1 MAPRM
6 KTFSLVL
13 ALLLAASLPVHA
25 QVYRCV
31 DATGK
36 RSYSDKPGP
45 GCVADRKIAAPRPPA
60 AEKSAAGQTR
70 GKDGKLIARKS
81 EPKPPPETAAQL
93 EGRCTGMRQQ
103 RDWLA
108 SPRGENAP
116 GRDAQIAQID
126 KALRDCP

>member
-1 MAPRM
+1 M
-6 KTFSLVL
+6 KALLAL

-25 QVYRCV
+25 QMYRCV

-45 GCVADRKIAAPRPPA
+45 GCVADRKAATTKAPV
-60 AEKSAAGQTR
+60 AEKSEASQVR
-70 GKDGKLIARKS
+70 GKDGKLVARKS
-81 EPKPPPETAAQL
+81 EPKPPPETAAQV

-108 SPRGENAP
+108 SPRGEGVQ
-116 GRDAQIAQID
+116 GRDAQVAQID